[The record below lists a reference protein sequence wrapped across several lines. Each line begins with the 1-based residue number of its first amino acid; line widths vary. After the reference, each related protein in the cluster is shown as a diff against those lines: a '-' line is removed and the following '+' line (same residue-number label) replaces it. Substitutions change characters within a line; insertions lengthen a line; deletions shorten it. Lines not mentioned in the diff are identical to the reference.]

1 MGGFIVGYIEVGLN
15 PCTRYFA
22 RIGSDPRTDARF
34 TVHRS
39 PHNDDDDD
47 DDDDALRAS
56 LDLDDV

>member
-1 MGGFIVGYIEVGLN
+1 MYAVF
-15 PCTRYFA
+15 PMD
-22 RIGSDPRTDARF
+22 RIGPTDARF

-56 LDLDDV
+56 LDLDDDDDDV